1 LKLYLY
7 SFILI
12 CFANTLFGQNLQ
24 FSYHFDDCG
33 LNDASQNFPSIKTGG
48 NPICVCG
55 IGENSFQL
63 DGSDDYFEFD
73 SITNALFSNNFT
85 LDFYFSLDKIN
96 GDMDIMSLR
105 SGCGKLDS
113 LMQLRYFSNTNE
125 LVFEIGSN
133 INNFYAYKSKLDIN
147 NCWHRFALVKFGLE
161 YQVFLDNKLTGK
173 FIAKENI
180 VMTKTGRL
188 NFGNNPCN
196 AIDNANRFKGR
207 IDEIQLRQQA
217 LSDIEL
223 KHSFK
228 YPDRIITPNTT
239 IFSGESITLETGV
252 SCAKSI
258 LWKPSTTLSDA
269 SVSKPIAS
277 PEQTTTYQVTFD
289 NGTCQ
294 SIDTVKI
301 FIADKERLD
310 CKNLLL
316 PKAFTP
322 NNDGLNDT
330 YGISNTHIVEKLDYF
345 EIYDRWGGKV
355 WETKELQENWDG
367 TKNATPLN
375 SGTYL
380 YKIKYQC
387 SNQEYVK
394 FENFVLMR

>member
-1 LKLYLY
+1 
-7 SFILI
+7 
-12 CFANTLFGQNLQ
+12 
-24 FSYHFDDCG
+24 
-33 LNDASQNFPSIKTGG
+33 
-48 NPICVCG
+48 
-55 IGENSFQL
+55 
-63 DGSDDYFEFD
+63 
-73 SITNALFSNNFT
+73 
-85 LDFYFSLDKIN
+85 
-96 GDMDIMSLR
+96 MDIMSLR

-258 LWKPSTTLSDA
+258 LWKPSTTLSK
-269 SVSKPIAS
+269 S
-277 PEQTTTYQVTFD
+277 
-289 NGTCQ
+289 
-294 SIDTVKI
+294 
-301 FIADKERLD
+301 
-310 CKNLLL
+310 
-316 PKAFTP
+316 
-322 NNDGLNDT
+322 
-330 YGISNTHIVEKLDYF
+330 
-345 EIYDRWGGKV
+345 
-355 WETKELQENWDG
+355 
-367 TKNATPLN
+367 
-375 SGTYL
+375 
-380 YKIKYQC
+380 
-387 SNQEYVK
+387 
-394 FENFVLMR
+394 